1 MTIRMA
7 TLAATTMFVLA
18 TAGAAYT
25 AGSGSGS
32 SPTPTPTTTKCKKGK
47 VWSKSKKKCVVAKSG
62 LFDDDTLYET
72 ARELA
77 YADRYGE
84 AIDLLTMASNRDDPR
99 ILNYLGFSHRKA
111 GRMEVGLGYYRE
123 AIKRDPDYVLARS
136 YMGQALVQIGDI
148 EGARVQLGEIR
159 RRAGPNNYP
168 YFALA
173 QSLRTRSAY

>member
-1 MTIRMA
+1 MA

-18 TAGAAYT
+18 TVGSAYT

-62 LFDDDTLYET
+62 LFDDTTLYEN

-77 YADRYGE
+77 YADRYKE
-84 AIDLLTMASNRDDPR
+84 AIDLLSLASNQDDPR

-111 GRMEVGLGYYRE
+111 GRMETGLAYYRK
-123 AIKRDPDYVLARS
+123 AIKQDPNYVLARS

-148 EGARVQLGEIR
+148 EGARVQLSEIR

-173 QSLRTRSAY
+173 QTLRTRSAY